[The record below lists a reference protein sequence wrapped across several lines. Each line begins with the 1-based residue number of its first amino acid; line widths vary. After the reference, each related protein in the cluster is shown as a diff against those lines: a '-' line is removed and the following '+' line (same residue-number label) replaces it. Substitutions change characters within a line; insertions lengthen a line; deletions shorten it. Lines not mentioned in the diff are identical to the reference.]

1 MVFVVFVVQ
10 CCDELQ
16 MDYYDEVKEAA
27 DAIRAR
33 VPSLPTVAIVLGS
46 GLGDFASS
54 LGGGV
59 VMPYTDLPHW
69 PASRVIGHEGKLVVG
84 TVRGR
89 TVAALAGRCHAYEGH
104 DLRTVTF
111 AVRPVACARAA
122 RRSSAPSSAFV
133 RTHHTST

>member
-59 VMPYTDLPHW
+59 VMPQG
-69 PASRVIGHEGKLVVG
+69 SREA
-84 TVRGR
+84 R
-89 TVAALAGRCHAYEGH
+89 TPQI
-104 DLRTVTF
+104 F
-111 AVRPVACARAA
+111 
-122 RRSSAPSSAFV
+122 
-133 RTHHTST
+133 